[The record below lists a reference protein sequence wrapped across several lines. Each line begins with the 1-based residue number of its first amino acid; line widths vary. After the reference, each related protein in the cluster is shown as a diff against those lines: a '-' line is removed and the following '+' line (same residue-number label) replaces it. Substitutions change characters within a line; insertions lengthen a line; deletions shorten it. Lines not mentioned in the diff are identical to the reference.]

1 MRPGHSE
8 AGSPIVTATVILWSH
23 ALAALLF
30 AGLAMSQLRDRA
42 VSVPRT
48 AFVAALG
55 MTALWT
61 LAVAGI
67 GSPDL
72 TTRIAESLRNITWLA
87 FMLAVLRRDPSA
99 RQARAVTMI
108 YGVVGLVAIAGI
120 ALSLAQST
128 VTGDLVESVSAVRVL
143 MRMMVA
149 LGSLVLVHHLYAVV
163 APGARGG
170 IRLAVVALAA
180 MWLADLALY
189 TATYLGGDW
198 PQELIATRGL
208 VMVAIVPVLAIAVHR
223 NGDWTLKLSRTVTW
237 QSLSLV
243 ALMAYAVVT
252 VLAISAIDAFGGSYA
267 RLAQTAFVFGSA
279 AALLTLLSSPAIKAW
294 LRVMVAKHLFN
305 HRYDYRAEWTRF
317 TETLGMPGE
326 GAAPLEERIVKA
338 VADVTDSPGGL
349 LLVAGDGDLGLGAAW
364 NWDGPAPAVI
374 AGEALAQFLAR
385 GGRIVELDTVRA
397 GDAAPAELAAVP
409 QWMLD
414 APAAWAVV
422 PLIHLNQMIGAILLA
437 RPPIDRALD
446 WEDFDLLRIAGRQVA
461 SYLAE
466 ARAHEALA
474 DARRFDEF
482 NRRFA
487 FIMHDVKNLV
497 SQLTLVARNA
507 ERHAD
512 NPDFRAD
519 MIATLKDS
527 VGRMNDLL
535 ARLSQHNSGRVEEPV
550 AVELMP
556 IVERITQRR
565 GAGHPI
571 AVTGKRDAVAVADP
585 ARLEQALGHLIQN
598 AIEASKPGDPVGVVV
613 GAATIEVVD
622 KGVGMSASFVRDRL
636 FRPFVSTKDGGF
648 GIGAFE
654 ARQVVQAMGGRLDV
668 VSREGEG
675 TRFTIVLREALAPV
689 RMERA
694 A

>member
-1 MRPGHSE
+1 M
-8 AGSPIVTATVILWSH
+8 AATVILWGH

-30 AGLAMSQLRDRA
+30 AVLALSQLRDRA
-42 VSVPRT
+42 VSLPRT

-67 GSPDL
+67 GSEDV
-72 TTRIAESLRNITWLA
+72 TTKVAESLRNLAWLA
-87 FMLAVLRRDPSA
+87 FMFALLRRDTGK
-99 RQARAVTMI
+99 RRDRAVSMI
-108 YGVVGLVAIAGI
+108 YGVVVLVALAGIVLAVAQASVTGDIAAGI
-120 ALSLAQST
+120 A
-128 VTGDLVESVSAVRVL
+128 AVRVVL
-143 MRMMVA
+143 RMMVA
-149 LGSLVLVHHLYAVV
+149 LGALVLVHHLYSVV

-170 IRLAVVALAA
+170 IRMAVVALAA
-180 MWLADLALY
+180 MWLTDLSLY
-189 TATYLGGDW
+189 TATYLGGVW
-198 PQELIATRGL
+198 PEELVAARGI
-208 VMVAIVPVLAIAVHR
+208 VMIAIVPVLAIAVHR
-223 NGDWTLKLSRTVTW
+223 NGDWTLRLSRTVTW

-243 ALMAYAVVT
+243 ALMAYALTT
-252 VLAISAIDAFGGSYA
+252 VLAISALDAFGGSYA

-294 LRVMVAKHLFN
+294 LRVMVAKHLFH

-317 TETLGMPGE
+317 TETLGTPGE

-338 VADVTDSPGGL
+338 VADVTDSPAGL
-349 LLVAGDGDLGLGAAW
+349 LLVADGAGLSVSAGW
-364 NWDGPAPAVI
+364 HWDSAAPAAV
-374 AGEALAQFLAR
+374 AGEGLAVFLAR
-385 GGRIVELDTVRA
+385 GSRIIELDSVRA

-409 QWMLD
+409 QWMID

-422 PLIHLNQMIGAILLA
+422 PLVHLNQLIGAILLA
-437 RPPIDRALD
+437 RPPIDRSLD

-466 ARAHEALA
+466 ARAHEQLA

-512 NPDFRAD
+512 NPEFRAD
-519 MIATLKDS
+519 MIATLQDS
-527 VGRMNDLL
+527 AGRMNDLL
-535 ARLSQHNSGRVEEPV
+535 ARLSQHNSARVEEPV

-556 IVERITQRR
+556 IVERVVGRR
-565 GAGHPI
+565 ALNHL
-571 AVTGKRDAVAVADP
+571 VAVGGSREAMAIADP

-598 AIEASKPGDPVGVVV
+598 AIEASAPGVPVGVTV
-613 GAATIEVVD
+613 GRATIDVVD
-622 KGVGMSASFVRDRL
+622 TGVGMSASFIRDRL

-654 ARQVVQAMGGRLDV
+654 ARQLIQAMGGKLDV
-668 VSREGEG
+668 ASREGEG

-689 RMERA
+689 QMERA

>member
-1 MRPGHSE
+1 M
-8 AGSPIVTATVILWSH
+8 AGTVILWGH

-30 AGLAMSQLRDRA
+30 AVLALSQLRDGA

-55 MTALWT
+55 ITALWA

-67 GSPDL
+67 GNPDL
-72 TTRIAESLRNITWLA
+72 TARVAESLRNIAWLA
-87 FMLAVLRRDPSA
+87 FMMALLRRDDSA
-99 RQARAVTMI
+99 GRDRAVTMI
-108 YGVVGLVAIAGI
+108 YGVVVLVALAGI
-120 ALSLAQST
+120 VLSVIQASMPA
-128 VTGDLVESVSAVRVL
+128 DLVKSFAAVRIL
-143 MRMMVA
+143 LRMMVA
-149 LGSLVLVHHLYAVV
+149 LGALVLVHHLYSVA

-170 IRLAVVALAA
+170 IRLAVAALAI
-180 MWLADLALY
+180 MWSSDLVLY
-189 TATYLGGDW
+189 TTAYLSGDGS
-198 PQELIATRGL
+198 QELIATRGL
-208 VMVAIVPVLAIAVHR
+208 VMIAIVPLLAIAVHR
-223 NGDWTLKLSRTVTW
+223 NGDWTLNLSRTVTW

-252 VLAISAIDAFGGSYA
+252 VLAISAIDSFGGSYA

-279 AALLTLLSSPAIKAW
+279 AALLTLLSSPTIKAW

-305 HRYDYRAEWTRF
+305 HRYDYRAEWSRF
-317 TETLGMPGE
+317 TDTLGAPGE

-338 VADVTDSPGGL
+338 VADVTDSAAGL
-349 LLVAGDGDLGLGAAW
+349 LLVADDGVFGLGATW
-364 NWDGPAPAVI
+364 NWVGTVPVAI
-374 AGEALAQFLAR
+374 SGETLAQSMA
-385 GGRIVELDTVRA
+385 GNSRIIELDAVRA
-397 GDAAPAELAAVP
+397 GNAPPGELAAVP

-414 APAAWAVV
+414 ESSAWAIV
-422 PLIHLNQMIGAILLA
+422 PLVHLNQLIGAILLA
-437 RPPIDRALD
+437 RPPIDRSLD

-535 ARLSQHNSGRVEEPV
+535 ARLSQHNSARVEEPV

-556 IVERITQRR
+556 IVERVTRRR
-565 GAGHPI
+565 GASHPI
-571 AVTGKRDAVAVADP
+571 AVTGMRDAVAVADP

-598 AIEASKPGDPVGVVV
+598 AIEASAPGEPVGVVV
-613 GAATIEVVD
+613 GRATIEVID
-622 KGVGMSASFVRDRL
+622 SGPGMSATFIRDRL
-636 FRPFVSTKDGGF
+636 FRPFTSTKSGGF

-654 ARQVVQAMGGRLDV
+654 ARQVIQAMGGKLDV
-668 VSREGEG
+668 ISREGEG

-689 RMERA
+689 KMERA

>member
-1 MRPGHSE
+1 M
-8 AGSPIVTATVILWSH
+8 TATVILWGH

-30 AGLAMSQLRDRA
+30 AGLALSQLRDRA
-42 VSVPRT
+42 VSVPRA

-72 TTRIAESLRNITWLA
+72 TTRIAESLRNVAWLA
-87 FMLAVLRRDPSA
+87 FMLALLRRDPAA
-99 RQARAVTMI
+99 RSARAVTTI
-108 YGVVGLVAIAGI
+108 YGVVGLVALIGVV
-120 ALSLAQST
+120 LSLAQST
-128 VTGDLVESVSAVRVL
+128 VTGELVQGIAAVRIL
-143 MRMMVA
+143 LRMMVA
-149 LGSLVLVHHLYAVV
+149 LGALVLVHHLYSVV
-163 APGARGG
+163 VPGARSG

-180 MWLADLALY
+180 MWLTDLSLY
-189 TATYLGGDW
+189 TATYLGGTW

-208 VMVAIVPVLAIAVHR
+208 VMVAIVPMLAIAVHR

-243 ALMAYAVVT
+243 ALMAYAAIT
-252 VLAISAIDAFGGSYA
+252 VLAISAIDAFGGAYT

-317 TETLGMPGE
+317 TETLGTPGE

-338 VADVTDSPGGL
+338 VADVTDSPAGL
-349 LLVAGDGDLGLGAAW
+349 LLVADNGDLSLGAAW
-364 NWDGPAPAVI
+364 NWDGSAPAVI
-374 AGEALAQFLAR
+374 AGEALAEFLAR
-385 GGRIVELDTVRA
+385 GGRIVELDTVR
-397 GDAAPAELAAVP
+397 GGEAAPAELAAVP

-414 APAAWAVV
+414 TSAAWAIV
-422 PLIHLNQMIGAILLA
+422 PLVHLNQLIGAILLA

-550 AVELMP
+550 AIELMP
-556 IVERITQRR
+556 IVERVTRRR
-565 GAGHPI
+565 GGNHPI
-571 AVTGKRDAVAVADP
+571 AVTGKRDAVAIADP

-598 AIEASKPGDPVGVVV
+598 AIEASAPGEPVGVVV
-613 GAATIEVVD
+613 GASTIEVID
-622 KGVGMSASFVRDRL
+622 IGAGMSASFVRDRL

-654 ARQVVQAMGGRLDV
+654 ARQVVQAMGGKLDV
-668 VSREGEG
+668 VSREGTG
-675 TRFTIVLREALAPV
+675 TRFTIALREALAPAG
-689 RMERA
+689 MERA

>member
-1 MRPGHSE
+1 M
-8 AGSPIVTATVILWSH
+8 AGTIILWGH

-30 AGLAMSQLRDRA
+30 AVLALSQLREGA

-55 MTALWT
+55 ITALWA

-67 GSPDL
+67 GNPDL
-72 TTRIAESLRNITWLA
+72 TARVAESLRNIAWLA
-87 FMLAVLRRDPSA
+87 FMMALLRRDDSA
-99 RQARAVTMI
+99 GRDRAVTMI
-108 YGVVGLVAIAGI
+108 YGVVVLVALAGI
-120 ALSLAQST
+120 VLSVIQA
-128 VTGDLVESVSAVRVL
+128 SVSADLVKGFAAVRIL
-143 MRMMVA
+143 LRMMVA
-149 LGSLVLVHHLYAVV
+149 LGALVLVHHLYSVA

-170 IRLAVVALAA
+170 IRLAVAALAI
-180 MWLADLALY
+180 MWTSDLVLY
-189 TATYLGGDW
+189 TTAYLSGDGS
-198 PQELIATRGL
+198 PELIAARGV
-208 VMVAIVPVLAIAVHR
+208 VMIAIVPLLAIAVHR

-252 VLAISAIDAFGGSYA
+252 VLAISAIDSFGGSYA

-279 AALLTLLSSPAIKAW
+279 AALLTLLSSPTIKAW

-305 HRYDYRAEWTRF
+305 HRYDYRAEWSRF
-317 TETLGMPGE
+317 TDTLGAPGE

-338 VADVTDSPGGL
+338 VADVTDSAAGL
-349 LLVAGDGDLGLGAAW
+349 LLVADDGVFGLGATW
-364 NWDGPAPAVI
+364 NWPGTVPVAI
-374 AGEALAQFLAR
+374 AGETLAQSMA
-385 GGRIVELDTVRA
+385 GNSRIIELDAVRA
-397 GDAAPAELAAVP
+397 GDAPPAELAAVP

-414 APAAWAVV
+414 EPSAWAIV
-422 PLIHLNQMIGAILLA
+422 PLVHLNQLIGAILLA
-437 RPPIDRALD
+437 RPPIDRSLD

-535 ARLSQHNSGRVEEPV
+535 ARLSQHNSARVEDPV

-556 IVERITQRR
+556 IVERVTRRR
-565 GAGHPI
+565 GASHPI
-571 AVTGKRDAVAVADP
+571 AVTGMRDAVAVADP

-598 AIEASKPGDPVGVVV
+598 AIEASAPGEPVGVVV
-613 GAATIEVVD
+613 GRATIDVID
-622 KGVGMSASFVRDRL
+622 AGPGMSASFIRDRL
-636 FRPFVSTKDGGF
+636 FKPFASTKSGGF

-654 ARQVVQAMGGRLDV
+654 ARQVIVAMGGKLDV
-668 VSREGEG
+668 ISREGEG
-675 TRFTIVLREALAPV
+675 TRFTIVLREALAPAK
-689 RMERA
+689 MERA

>member
-1 MRPGHSE
+1 M
-8 AGSPIVTATVILWSH
+8 AGTVILWGH

-30 AGLAMSQLRDRA
+30 AVLALSQLRDGA
-42 VSVPRT
+42 VSVPRA

-55 MTALWT
+55 VTALWA

-67 GSPDL
+67 GSEDL
-72 TTRIAESLRNITWLA
+72 TTRVAESLRNIAWLA
-87 FMLAVLRRDPSA
+87 FMMALLQRDASA
-99 RQARAVTMI
+99 GRDRAVTMI
-108 YGVVGLVAIAGI
+108 YGVVVLVALAGI
-120 ALSLAQST
+120 VLSVIQA
-128 VTGDLVESVSAVRVL
+128 SVSADLVRGFAAVRIL
-143 MRMMVA
+143 LRMMVA
-149 LGSLVLVHHLYAVV
+149 LGALVLVHHLYSVA

-170 IRLAVVALAA
+170 IRLAVAALAI
-180 MWLADLALY
+180 MWTTDLVLY
-189 TATYLGGDW
+189 TTAYLSGGGSQD
-198 PQELIATRGL
+198 LIATRGPI
-208 VMVAIVPVLAIAVHR
+208 MVAIVPLLAIAVHR

-243 ALMAYAVVT
+243 ALMAYAIVT
-252 VLAISAIDAFGGSYA
+252 VLAISAIDSFGGSYA

-279 AALLTLLSSPAIKAW
+279 AALLTLLSSPTIKAW

-305 HRYDYRAEWTRF
+305 HRYDYRAEWSRF
-317 TETLGMPGE
+317 TDTLGAPGE

-338 VADVTDSPGGL
+338 VADVTDSAAGL
-349 LLVAGDGDLGLGAAW
+349 LLVADDGVFGLGATW
-364 NWDGPAPAVI
+364 NWLGTVPVAI
-374 AGEALAQFLAR
+374 AGETLTQVMA
-385 GGRIVELDTVRA
+385 GNSRIIELDAVRT
-397 GDAAPAELAAVP
+397 GDAPPAELAAVP

-414 APAAWAVV
+414 EPSAWAIV
-422 PLIHLNQMIGAILLA
+422 PLVHLNHLIGAILLA
-437 RPPIDRALD
+437 RPPIDRSLD

-535 ARLSQHNSGRVEEPV
+535 ARLSQHNSARVEEPV

-556 IVERITQRR
+556 IVERVTRRR
-565 GAGHPI
+565 GASHPI
-571 AVTGKRDAVAVADP
+571 AVTGLLDAVAVADP

-598 AIEASKPGDPVGVVV
+598 AIEASAPGEPVGVVV
-613 GAATIEVVD
+613 GRATIEVID
-622 KGVGMSASFVRDRL
+622 AGPGMSASFIRDRL
-636 FRPFVSTKDGGF
+636 FRPFASTKSGGF

-654 ARQVVQAMGGRLDV
+654 ARQVIVAMGGKLEL

-675 TRFTIVLREALAPV
+675 TRFTIVLREALAPAK
-689 RMERA
+689 MERA

>member
-1 MRPGHSE
+1 M
-8 AGSPIVTATVILWSH
+8 AGTIILWGH

-30 AGLAMSQLRDRA
+30 AVLALSQLRDGA

-55 MTALWT
+55 ITALWA

-67 GSPDL
+67 GNPDL
-72 TTRIAESLRNITWLA
+72 TARVAESLRNIAWLA
-87 FMLAVLRRDPSA
+87 FMMALLRRDNSA
-99 RQARAVTMI
+99 GRDRAVTMI
-108 YGVVGLVAIAGI
+108 YGVVVLVALAGI
-120 ALSLAQST
+120 VLSVIQAS
-128 VTGDLVESVSAVRVL
+128 VPADLVKSFAAVRIL
-143 MRMMVA
+143 LRMMVA
-149 LGSLVLVHHLYAVV
+149 LGALVLVHHLYSVA

-170 IRLAVVALAA
+170 IRLAVAALAI
-180 MWLADLALY
+180 MWTSDLVLY
-189 TATYLGGDW
+189 TTTYLSGDGS
-198 PQELIATRGL
+198 QELIATRGL
-208 VMVAIVPVLAIAVHR
+208 VMIAIVPMLAIAVHR

-243 ALMAYAVVT
+243 ALMAYAVIT
-252 VLAISAIDAFGGSYA
+252 VLAISVIDSFGGSYA

-279 AALLTLLSSPAIKAW
+279 AALLTLLSSPTIKAW

-305 HRYDYRAEWTRF
+305 HRYDYRAEWSRF
-317 TETLGMPGE
+317 TDTLGAPGE

-338 VADVTDSPGGL
+338 VADVTDSAAGL
-349 LLVAGDGDLGLGAAW
+349 LLVADDGVFGPGATW
-364 NWDGPAPAVI
+364 NWLGTVPVAI
-374 AGEALAQFLAR
+374 AGEALAQSMAANS
-385 GGRIVELDTVRA
+385 RIIELDAVRA
-397 GDAAPAELAAVP
+397 GDAPPGELAAVP

-414 APAAWAVV
+414 EPSAWAIV
-422 PLIHLNQMIGAILLA
+422 PLVHLNQLIGAILLA
-437 RPPIDRALD
+437 RPPIDRSLD

-519 MIATLKDS
+519 MIATLKES

-535 ARLSQHNSGRVEEPV
+535 ARLSQHNSARVEEPV

-556 IVERITQRR
+556 IVERVTRRR
-565 GAGHPI
+565 GASHPI
-571 AVTGKRDAVAVADP
+571 AVTGMRDAVGVADP

-598 AIEASKPGDPVGVVV
+598 AIEASGSGEPVGVVV
-613 GAATIEVVD
+613 GRATIDVID
-622 KGVGMSASFVRDRL
+622 AGPGMSASFIRDRL
-636 FRPFVSTKDGGF
+636 FRPFTSTKSGGF

-654 ARQVVQAMGGRLDV
+654 ARQVIMAMGGKLDV
-668 VSREGEG
+668 ISREGEG
-675 TRFTIVLREALAPV
+675 TRFTIVLREALAPAK
-689 RMERA
+689 MERA

>member
-1 MRPGHSE
+1 MTP
-8 AGSPIVTATVILWSH
+8 TVILWSH

-30 AGLAMSQLRDRA
+30 AGLALSQLRDRA

-48 AFVAALG
+48 VFVAALG

-67 GSPDL
+67 GGQDL
-72 TTRIAESLRNITWLA
+72 TTQITESLRNIAWLA
-87 FMLAVLRRDPSA
+87 FMLAVLRRDPAA
-99 RQARAVTMI
+99 RRARAVTMI
-108 YGVVGLVAIAGI
+108 YSVVGLVAVVGI

-128 VTGDLVESVSAVRVL
+128 VAGDLVQGIAAVRIL
-143 MRMMVA
+143 LRMMVA
-149 LGSLVLVHHLYAVV
+149 LGSLVLVHHLYSVV
-163 APGARGG
+163 APGARDG

-180 MWLADLALY
+180 MWLADLSVY
-189 TATYLGGDW
+189 TATYLSGGW
-198 PQELIATRGL
+198 PQELTAGRGL
-208 VMVAIVPVLAIAVHR
+208 VMIAIVPVLAIAVHR
-223 NGDWTLKLSRTVTW
+223 NGDWTLNVSRTVTW

-243 ALMAYAVVT
+243 ALIAYAVVT
-252 VLAISAIDAFGGSYA
+252 VLAISAIEAFGGSYA
-267 RLAQTAFVFGSA
+267 RLGQTAFVFGSA

-294 LRVMVAKHLFN
+294 LRVMVAKHLFH

-317 TETLGMPGE
+317 TETLGTPGE

-338 VADVTDSPGGL
+338 VADVTDSPAGL

-364 NWDGPAPAVI
+364 NWDGPTPVAVS
-374 AGEALAQFLAR
+374 GEPLAEFLAR
-385 GGRIVELDTVRA
+385 GDRIIELDTLRA
-397 GDAAPAELAAVP
+397 GQAAPAELAAVP

-414 APAAWAVV
+414 APAAWAIV
-422 PLIHLNQMIGAILLA
+422 PLVHLNQLIGAILLA
-437 RPPIDRALD
+437 RPPIDRSLD

-512 NPDFRAD
+512 NPEFRAD

-556 IVERITQRR
+556 IVERVTRRR
-565 GAGHPI
+565 GTSHPI

-598 AIEASKPGDPVGVVV
+598 AIEASRPGEPVGIVV
-613 GAATIEVVD
+613 GAATIAIVD
-622 KGVGMSASFVRDRL
+622 KGAGMSASFVRDRL

-689 RMERA
+689 KMERA

>member
-1 MRPGHSE
+1 M
-8 AGSPIVTATVILWSH
+8 AATVILWGH

-30 AGLAMSQLRDRA
+30 AVLALSQLRDGA
-42 VSVPRT
+42 VSVPRA

-55 MTALWT
+55 VTALWA

-67 GSPDL
+67 GSEDL
-72 TTRIAESLRNITWLA
+72 TTRVAESLRNIAWLA
-87 FMLAVLRRDPSA
+87 FMMALLRRDASA
-99 RQARAVTMI
+99 ARDRAVTMI
-108 YGVVGLVAIAGI
+108 YSVVMLVALAGI
-120 ALSLAQST
+120 VLSIIQASM
-128 VTGDLVESVSAVRVL
+128 TGDLVRSIAAVRIL
-143 MRMMVA
+143 LRMMVA
-149 LGSLVLVHHLYAVV
+149 LGALVLVHHLYSVA

-170 IRLAVVALAA
+170 IRLAVAALAV
-180 MWLADLALY
+180 MSTSDLVLY
-189 TATYLGGDW
+189 TTAYLSGGSS
-198 PQELIATRGL
+198 QELIATRGP
-208 VMVAIVPVLAIAVHR
+208 VMIAIVPMLAIAVHR

-252 VLAISAIDAFGGSYA
+252 VLAISAIDSFGGSYA

-279 AALLTLLSSPAIKAW
+279 AALLTLLSSPTIKAW

-305 HRYDYRAEWTRF
+305 HRYDYRAEWSRF
-317 TETLGMPGE
+317 TDTLGAPGE

-338 VADVTDSPGGL
+338 VADVTDSAAGL
-349 LLVAGDGDLGLGAAW
+349 LLVADDGVFGLGATW
-364 NWDGPAPAVI
+364 NWLGTVPDTI
-374 AGEALAQFLAR
+374 AGETLAQSMA
-385 GGRIVELDTVRA
+385 GNSRIIELDAVRA
-397 GDAAPAELAAVP
+397 GDAPPGELAAVP

-414 APAAWAVV
+414 EPSAWAIV
-422 PLIHLNQMIGAILLA
+422 PLVHLNQLIGAILLA
-437 RPPIDRALD
+437 RPPIDRSLD

-474 DARRFDEF
+474 EARRFDEF

-535 ARLSQHNSGRVEEPV
+535 ARLSQHNSARVEEPV
-550 AVELMP
+550 TVELMP
-556 IVERITQRR
+556 IVERVTRRR
-565 GAGHPI
+565 GGSHPI
-571 AVTGKRDAVAVADP
+571 AVTGMRDAVAVADP

-598 AIEASKPGDPVGVVV
+598 AIEASALGEPVGVVV
-613 GAATIEVVD
+613 GRATIEVID
-622 KGVGMSASFVRDRL
+622 AGPGMSASFIRDRL
-636 FRPFVSTKDGGF
+636 FRPFASTKNGGF

-654 ARQVVQAMGGRLDV
+654 ARQVIVAMGGKLDV

-675 TRFTIVLREALAPV
+675 TRFTIVLREALAPIK
-689 RMERA
+689 MERA

>member
-1 MRPGHSE
+1 M
-8 AGSPIVTATVILWSH
+8 AGTIILWGH

-30 AGLAMSQLRDRA
+30 AVLALSQLRDGA

-55 MTALWT
+55 VTALWA

-67 GSPDL
+67 GNPDL
-72 TTRIAESLRNITWLA
+72 TARVAESLRNIAWLA
-87 FMLAVLRRDPSA
+87 FMMALLRRDASA
-99 RQARAVTMI
+99 GRDRAVTMI
-108 YGVVGLVAIAGI
+108 YGVVALVALAGI
-120 ALSLAQST
+120 VLSVIQASM
-128 VTGDLVESVSAVRVL
+128 TGDLVKSFAAVRIL
-143 MRMMVA
+143 LRMMVA
-149 LGSLVLVHHLYAVV
+149 LGALVLVHHLYSVA

-170 IRLAVVALAA
+170 IRLAVAALAI
-180 MWLADLALY
+180 MWTSDLVLY
-189 TATYLGGDW
+189 TTAYLSGDGS
-198 PQELIATRGL
+198 QELIATRGL
-208 VMVAIVPVLAIAVHR
+208 VMIAIVPLLAIAVHR

-252 VLAISAIDAFGGSYA
+252 VLAISAIDSFGGSYA

-279 AALLTLLSSPAIKAW
+279 AALLTLLSSPTIKAW

-305 HRYDYRAEWTRF
+305 HRYDYRAEWSRF
-317 TETLGMPGE
+317 TDTLGVPGE

-338 VADVTDSPGGL
+338 VADVTDSAAGL
-349 LLVAGDGDLGLGAAW
+349 LLVADDGVFSLGAEWSWSGTVPVA
-364 NWDGPAPAVI
+364 I
-374 AGEALAQFLAR
+374 AGETLAQAMAENS
-385 GGRIVELDTVRA
+385 RIIELDAVRA
-397 GDAAPAELAAVP
+397 GEAPPGELAAVP

-414 APAAWAVV
+414 EPSAWAIV
-422 PLIHLNQMIGAILLA
+422 PLVHLNQLIGAILLA
-437 RPPIDRALD
+437 RPPIDRSLD

-535 ARLSQHNSGRVEEPV
+535 ARLSQHNSARVEEPV

-556 IVERITQRR
+556 IVERATRRR
-565 GAGHPI
+565 GGSHPI
-571 AVTGKRDAVAVADP
+571 AVTGMRDAVAVADP

-598 AIEASKPGDPVGVVV
+598 AIEASAPGEPVGVVV
-613 GAATIEVVD
+613 GRATIDVID
-622 KGVGMSASFVRDRL
+622 SGPGMSASFIRDRL
-636 FRPFVSTKDGGF
+636 FRPFTSTKSGGF

-654 ARQVVQAMGGRLDV
+654 ARQVIQAMGGKLEL

-689 RMERA
+689 KMERA

>member
-1 MRPGHSE
+1 M
-8 AGSPIVTATVILWSH
+8 AGTIILWGH

-30 AGLAMSQLRDRA
+30 AVLALSQLRDGA

-55 MTALWT
+55 ITALWA

-67 GSPDL
+67 GNPDL
-72 TTRIAESLRNITWLA
+72 TARVAESLRNIAWLA
-87 FMLAVLRRDPSA
+87 FMMALLRRDNSA
-99 RQARAVTMI
+99 GRDRAVTMI
-108 YGVVGLVAIAGI
+108 YSVVVLVALTGI
-120 ALSLAQST
+120 VLSVIQAS
-128 VTGDLVESVSAVRVL
+128 VPADLVKSFAAVRIL
-143 MRMMVA
+143 LRMMVA
-149 LGSLVLVHHLYAVV
+149 LGALVLVHHLYSVA

-170 IRLAVVALAA
+170 IRLAVAALAI
-180 MWLADLALY
+180 MWTSDLVLY
-189 TATYLGGDW
+189 TTAYLSGDGS
-198 PQELIATRGL
+198 QELIATRGL
-208 VMVAIVPVLAIAVHR
+208 VMIAIVPMLAIAVHR

-243 ALMAYAVVT
+243 ALMAYAVIT
-252 VLAISAIDAFGGSYA
+252 VLAISAIDNFGGSYA

-279 AALLTLLSSPAIKAW
+279 AALLTLLSSPTIKAW

-305 HRYDYRAEWTRF
+305 HRYDYRAEWSRF
-317 TETLGMPGE
+317 TDTLGAPGE

-338 VADVTDSPGGL
+338 VADVTDSAAGL
-349 LLVAGDGDLGLGAAW
+349 LLVADDGVFGVGATW
-364 NWDGPAPAVI
+364 NWLGTVPVAI
-374 AGEALAQFLAR
+374 AGEVLAQSMA
-385 GGRIVELDTVRA
+385 GNSRIIELDAVRA
-397 GDAAPAELAAVP
+397 GDAPPGELAAVP

-414 APAAWAVV
+414 EPSAWAIV
-422 PLIHLNQMIGAILLA
+422 PLVHLNQLIGAILLA
-437 RPPIDRALD
+437 RPPIDRSLD

-512 NPDFRAD
+512 NPEFRAD
-519 MIATLKDS
+519 MIATLKES

-535 ARLSQHNSGRVEEPV
+535 ARLSQHNSARVEEPV

-556 IVERITQRR
+556 IVERVTRRR
-565 GAGHPI
+565 GASHPI
-571 AVTGKRDAVAVADP
+571 AVTGMRDAVGVADP

-598 AIEASKPGDPVGVVV
+598 AIEASAPDEPVGVVV
-613 GAATIEVVD
+613 GRATIDVID
-622 KGVGMSASFVRDRL
+622 AGPGMSASFIRDRL
-636 FRPFVSTKDGGF
+636 FRPFTSTKSGGF

-654 ARQVVQAMGGRLDV
+654 ARQVVMAMGGKLDV
-668 VSREGEG
+668 ISREGEG

-689 RMERA
+689 KMERA

>member
-1 MRPGHSE
+1 MTP
-8 AGSPIVTATVILWSH
+8 TVILWGH

-30 AGLAMSQLRDRA
+30 AFLALSQLRDGA
-42 VSVPRT
+42 VSVPRA
-48 AFVAALG
+48 AFVVALG
-55 MTALWT
+55 VTALWA

-67 GSPDL
+67 GSEDL
-72 TTRIAESLRNITWLA
+72 TTRVAESLRNIAWLA
-87 FMLAVLRRDPSA
+87 FMMALLRRDASA
-99 RQARAVTMI
+99 GRDRAVTMI
-108 YGVVGLVAIAGI
+108 YGVVVLVALAGI
-120 ALSLAQST
+120 VLSMVQASM
-128 VTGDLVESVSAVRVL
+128 TGDLVRSIAAVRIL
-143 MRMMVA
+143 LRMMVA
-149 LGSLVLVHHLYAVV
+149 LGALVLVHHLYSVA

-170 IRLAVVALAA
+170 IRLAVAALAI
-180 MWLADLALY
+180 MWTGDLVLY
-189 TATYLGGDW
+189 TTAYLSGGGS
-198 PQELIATRGL
+198 QELIATRGP
-208 VMVAIVPVLAIAVHR
+208 VMIAIVPMLAIAVHR

-252 VLAISAIDAFGGSYA
+252 VLAISAIDSFGGSYA

-279 AALLTLLSSPAIKAW
+279 AALLTLLSSPTIKAW

-305 HRYDYRAEWTRF
+305 HRYDYRAEWSRF
-317 TETLGMPGE
+317 TDTLGAPGE

-338 VADVTDSPGGL
+338 VADVTDSAAGL
-349 LLVAGDGDLGLGAAW
+349 LLVADDGVFGLGATW
-364 NWDGPAPAVI
+364 NWLGTVPTAI
-374 AGEALAQFLAR
+374 AGETLAQSMA
-385 GGRIVELDTVRA
+385 GNSRIIELDAVRA
-397 GDAAPAELAAVP
+397 GEAPPDELAAVP

-414 APAAWAVV
+414 EPSAWAIV
-422 PLIHLNQMIGAILLA
+422 PLVHLNQLIGAILLA
-437 RPPIDRALD
+437 RPPIDRSLD

-535 ARLSQHNSGRVEEPV
+535 ARLSQHNSARVEEPV
-550 AVELMP
+550 TVELMP
-556 IVERITQRR
+556 IVERVTRRR
-565 GAGHPI
+565 GASHPI

-598 AIEASKPGDPVGVVV
+598 AIEASAPGEPVGVVV
-613 GAATIEVVD
+613 GRATVEVID
-622 KGVGMSASFVRDRL
+622 AGPGMSASFIRDRL
-636 FRPFVSTKDGGF
+636 FRPFASTKSGGF

-654 ARQVVQAMGGRLDV
+654 ARQVIQAMGGKLDV

-675 TRFTIVLREALAPV
+675 TRFTIVLREALAPAK
-689 RMERA
+689 MERA

>member
-1 MRPGHSE
+1 M
-8 AGSPIVTATVILWSH
+8 AGTIILWGH

-30 AGLAMSQLRDRA
+30 AVLALSQLRDGA

-55 MTALWT
+55 VTALWA

-67 GSPDL
+67 GNQDL
-72 TTRIAESLRNITWLA
+72 ITRVAESLRNIVWLA
-87 FMLAVLRRDPSA
+87 FMMALLRRDASA
-99 RQARAVTMI
+99 RRDRAVTMI
-108 YGVVGLVAIAGI
+108 YGVVVLVAVAGI
-120 ALSLAQST
+120 VLSMIQAS
-128 VTGDLVESVSAVRVL
+128 VDGDLVKGIASVRIL
-143 MRMMVA
+143 LRMMVA
-149 LGSLVLVHHLYAVV
+149 LGALVLVHHLYSVA

-170 IRLAVVALAA
+170 IRLAVAALAI
-180 MWLADLALY
+180 MWTTDLVLY
-189 TATYLGGDW
+189 TTAYLSGDGS
-198 PQELIATRGL
+198 QELMATRGL
-208 VMVAIVPVLAIAVHR
+208 VMIAVVPMLAIAVHR

-243 ALMAYAVVT
+243 ALMAYAVTT
-252 VLAISAIDAFGGSYA
+252 VLAISAIDSFGGSYA

-279 AALLTLLSSPAIKAW
+279 AALLTLLSSPTIKAW

-305 HRYDYRAEWTRF
+305 HRYDYRAEWSRF
-317 TETLGMPGE
+317 TDTLGAPGE

-338 VADVTDSPGGL
+338 VADVTDSSAGL
-349 LLVAGDGDLGLGAAW
+349 LLVADDGVFGLSAEW
-364 NWDGPAPAVI
+364 NWLGSVPVAI
-374 AGEALAQFLAR
+374 AGETLAQFMSQ
-385 GGRIVELDTVRA
+385 GSRIIELDTVRA
-397 GDAAPAELAAVP
+397 GDAPAAELAAVP

-414 APAAWAVV
+414 EPSAWAIV
-422 PLIHLNQMIGAILLA
+422 PLVHLNQLIGAILLA
-437 RPPIDRALD
+437 RPPIDRSLD

-519 MIATLKDS
+519 MIATLKES

-535 ARLSQHNSGRVEEPV
+535 ARLSQHNSARVEEPV
-550 AVELMP
+550 TVELMP
-556 IVERITQRR
+556 IVERVTKRR
-565 GAGHPI
+565 GVSHPI
-571 AVTGKRDAVAVADP
+571 AVTGMRDSVGVADP

-598 AIEASKPGDPVGVVV
+598 AIEASAPGEPVAVVV
-613 GAATIEVVD
+613 GRSTIDVID
-622 KGVGMSASFVRDRL
+622 AGPGMSASFIRDRL
-636 FRPFVSTKDGGF
+636 FKPFASTKNGGF

-654 ARQVVQAMGGRLDV
+654 ARQVILAMGGKLDL

-675 TRFTIVLREALAPV
+675 TRFTIVLREGLAPV
-689 RMERA
+689 KMERA

>member
-1 MRPGHSE
+1 MS
-8 AGSPIVTATVILWSH
+8 ATIILWGH

-30 AGLAMSQLRDRA
+30 AVLALSQLRDGA
-42 VSVPRT
+42 ISLPRT
-48 AFVAALG
+48 AFVVALG
-55 MTALWT
+55 VTALWA

-67 GSPDL
+67 GGQDL
-72 TTRIAESLRNITWLA
+72 TTRVAESVRNIAWLA
-87 FMLAVLRRDPSA
+87 FMMALLRRDATA
-99 RQARAVTMI
+99 RRDRAVTMI
-108 YGVVGLVAIAGI
+108 YGVVLVVALAGI
-120 ALSLAQST
+120 VLSMVQAS
-128 VTGDLVESVSAVRVL
+128 VTGDLMKSITAVRVL
-143 MRMMVA
+143 LRMMVA
-149 LGSLVLVHHLYAVV
+149 LGALVLVHHLYSIV
-163 APGARGG
+163 APVARGG
-170 IRLAVVALAA
+170 IRLAVAALAA
-180 MWLADLALY
+180 MWLTDLALY

-198 PQELIATRGL
+198 PLDMIAARGL
-208 VMVAIVPVLAIAVHR
+208 VMVAIVPMLAIAVHR

-243 ALMAYAVVT
+243 ALMAYAVTT

-279 AALLTLLSSPAIKAW
+279 AALLALLSSPTIKAW
-294 LRVMVAKHLFN
+294 LRVIVAKHLFN

-317 TETLGMPGE
+317 TDTLGTPGE

-338 VADVTDSPGGL
+338 VADVTDSPAGL
-349 LLVAGDGDLGLGAAW
+349 LLVADQGIFTLGAEW
-364 NWDGPAPAVI
+364 NWHGAAPI
-374 AGEALAQFLAR
+374 AIGGESLAQFLAR
-385 GGRIVELDTVRA
+385 GSRIIELDTVRA
-397 GDAAPAELAAVP
+397 GDASPAELAAVP

-414 APAAWAVV
+414 DPAAWAVV
-422 PLIHLNQMIGAILLA
+422 PLVHLTQLTGAILLA
-437 RPPIDRALD
+437 RPPIDRSLD

-497 SQLTLVARNA
+497 SQLTLVTRNA

-512 NPDFRAD
+512 NPEFRAD
-519 MIATLKDS
+519 MIATLKES

-535 ARLSQHNSGRVEEPV
+535 ARLSQHNSARVEEPV

-556 IVERITQRR
+556 IVERVTRRR
-565 GAGHPI
+565 GASHPI

-585 ARLEQALGHLIQN
+585 SRLEQALGHLIQN
-598 AIEASKPGDPVGVVV
+598 AIEASAPGEPVGVVV
-613 GAATIEVVD
+613 GRATIEVID
-622 KGVGMSASFVRDRL
+622 AGAGMSASFVRDRL

-654 ARQVVQAMGGRLDV
+654 ARQVIQAMGGKLEV
-668 VSREGEG
+668 MSREGEG
-675 TRFTIVLREALAPV
+675 TRFTIMLREALAPG

>member
-1 MRPGHSE
+1 M
-8 AGSPIVTATVILWSH
+8 AGTVILWGH

-30 AGLAMSQLRDRA
+30 AVLALSQLRDGA

-55 MTALWT
+55 ITALWA

-67 GSPDL
+67 GNPDL
-72 TTRIAESLRNITWLA
+72 TARVAESLRNIAWLA
-87 FMLAVLRRDPSA
+87 FMMALLRRDDSA
-99 RQARAVTMI
+99 GRDRAVTMI
-108 YGVVGLVAIAGI
+108 YGVVVLVALAGI
-120 ALSLAQST
+120 VLSVIQAS
-128 VTGDLVESVSAVRVL
+128 VPADLVKGFAAVRIL
-143 MRMMVA
+143 LRMMVA
-149 LGSLVLVHHLYAVV
+149 LGALVLVHHLYSVA

-170 IRLAVVALAA
+170 IRLAVAALAI
-180 MWLADLALY
+180 MWTTDLVMY
-189 TATYLGGDW
+189 TTAYLSGDGS
-198 PQELIATRGL
+198 QELIAARGL
-208 VMVAIVPVLAIAVHR
+208 VMIAIVPLLAIAVHR

-252 VLAISAIDAFGGSYA
+252 VLAISAIDNFGGSYA

-279 AALLTLLSSPAIKAW
+279 AALLTLLSSPTIKAW

-305 HRYDYRAEWTRF
+305 HRYDYRAEWSRF
-317 TETLGMPGE
+317 TDTLGAPGE

-338 VADVTDSPGGL
+338 VADVTDSAAGL
-349 LLVAGDGDLGLGAAW
+349 LLVADDGVFGLGATW
-364 NWDGPAPAVI
+364 NWLGAVPVAI
-374 AGEALAQFLAR
+374 AGETLAQAMA
-385 GGRIVELDTVRA
+385 GNSRIIELDAVRA
-397 GDAAPAELAAVP
+397 GEAPPDELAAVP

-414 APAAWAVV
+414 EPSAWAIV
-422 PLIHLNQMIGAILLA
+422 PLVHLNQLIGAILLA
-437 RPPIDRALD
+437 RPPIDRSLD

-535 ARLSQHNSGRVEEPV
+535 ARLSQHNSARVEDPV

-556 IVERITQRR
+556 IVERVMRRR
-565 GAGHPI
+565 GGSHPI

-598 AIEASKPGDPVGVVV
+598 AIEASAPGEPVGVVV
-613 GAATIEVVD
+613 GRATIEVID
-622 KGVGMSASFVRDRL
+622 SGPGMSASFIRDRL
-636 FRPFVSTKDGGF
+636 FRPFTSTKSGGF

-654 ARQVVQAMGGRLDV
+654 ARQVIQAMGGKLDV

-675 TRFTIVLREALAPV
+675 TRFTIALREALAPIK
-689 RMERA
+689 MERA

>member
-1 MRPGHSE
+1 MTG
-8 AGSPIVTATVILWSH
+8 TVILWGH

-30 AGLAMSQLRDRA
+30 AVLALSQLRDGA

-55 MTALWT
+55 VTALWA

-67 GSPDL
+67 GNQDL
-72 TTRIAESLRNITWLA
+72 TTRVAESLRNITWLA
-87 FMLAVLRRDPSA
+87 FMMALLRRDASA
-99 RQARAVTMI
+99 RHDRAVTMI
-108 YGVVGLVAIAGI
+108 YGVVVLVALAGI
-120 ALSLAQST
+120 VLSMIQAS
-128 VTGDLVESVSAVRVL
+128 VDGDLIKGIAAVRIL
-143 MRMMVA
+143 LRMMVA
-149 LGSLVLVHHLYAVV
+149 LGALVLVHHLYSVA

-170 IRLAVVALAA
+170 IRLAVAALAI
-180 MWLADLALY
+180 MWTTDLVLY
-189 TATYLGGDW
+189 TTAYLSGDGS
-198 PQELIATRGL
+198 QELMATRGL
-208 VMVAIVPVLAIAVHR
+208 VMIAIVPMLAIAVHR
-223 NGDWTLKLSRTVTW
+223 NGDWTLKMSRTVTW

-243 ALMAYAVVT
+243 ALMAYAVTT
-252 VLAISAIDAFGGSYA
+252 VLAISAIDSFGGSYT

-279 AALLTLLSSPAIKAW
+279 AALLTLLSSPTIKAW

-305 HRYDYRAEWTRF
+305 HRYDYRAEWSRF
-317 TETLGMPGE
+317 TDTLGAPGE

-338 VADVTDSPGGL
+338 VADVTDSAAGL
-349 LLVAGDGDLGLGAAW
+349 LLVADDGVFGPGAEW
-364 NWDGPAPAVI
+364 NWLGSVPVAI
-374 AGEALAQFLAR
+374 AGEALAQFMSQ
-385 GGRIVELDTVRA
+385 GSRIIELDTVRA
-397 GDAAPAELAAVP
+397 GDAPPAELAAVP

-414 APAAWAVV
+414 EPSAWAIV
-422 PLIHLNQMIGAILLA
+422 PLVHLNQLIGAILLA
-437 RPPIDRALD
+437 RPPIDRSLD

-519 MIATLKDS
+519 MIATLKES

-535 ARLSQHNSGRVEEPV
+535 ARLSQHNSARVEEPV
-550 AVELMP
+550 TVELMP
-556 IVERITQRR
+556 IVERVTKRR
-565 GAGHPI
+565 GVSHPI
-571 AVTGKRDAVAVADP
+571 AVTGMRDAVAVADP

-598 AIEASKPGDPVGVVV
+598 AIEASAPGEPVGVVV
-613 GAATIEVVD
+613 GRATIDVID
-622 KGVGMSASFVRDRL
+622 AGPGMSASFIRDRL
-636 FRPFVSTKDGGF
+636 FKPFASTKNGGF

-654 ARQVVQAMGGRLDV
+654 ARQVIVAMGGKLDL

-675 TRFTIVLREALAPV
+675 TRFTIVLREGLAPV
-689 RMERA
+689 KMERA

>member
-1 MRPGHSE
+1 M
-8 AGSPIVTATVILWSH
+8 TATIILWSH

-30 AGLAMSQLRDRA
+30 AGLALSQLRDRA
-42 VSVPRT
+42 VSVPRA

-67 GSPDL
+67 GSQDL
-72 TTRIAESLRNITWLA
+72 TTRITESLRNIAWLA
-87 FMLAVLRRDPSA
+87 FMLAVLRRDPAA

-108 YGVVGLVAIAGI
+108 YGVVMLVALAGI
-120 ALSLAQST
+120 VLSLIQST
-128 VTGDLVESVSAVRVL
+128 VTGDIVQGIAAVRIL
-143 MRMMVA
+143 LRMMVA
-149 LGSLVLVHHLYAVV
+149 LGALVLVHHLYSAV

-180 MWLADLALY
+180 MWLGDLSLY
-189 TATYLGGDW
+189 TAAYLGGGW
-198 PQELIATRGL
+198 PMELIATRGL
-208 VMVAIVPVLAIAVHR
+208 AMVAIVPVLAIAVHR

-243 ALMAYAVVT
+243 ALLAYAGVT
-252 VLAISAIDAFGGSYA
+252 VLAISAIDAFAGGYT

-317 TETLGMPGE
+317 TDTLGKPGE
-326 GAAPLEERIVKA
+326 GAPPLEERIVKA
-338 VADVTDSPGGL
+338 VADVTDSSAGL
-349 LLVAGDGDLGLGAAW
+349 LLVADGGGLSLGATW
-364 NWDGPAPAVI
+364 NWDGAVPG
-374 AGEALAQFLAR
+374 AMASEALAEFLAH
-385 GGRIVELDTVRA
+385 GGRIVELDSVRA
-397 GDAAPAELAAVP
+397 GEATPVELTAVP

-414 APAAWAVV
+414 APAAWAIV
-422 PLIHLNQMIGAILLA
+422 PLVHLNQLIGAILLA
-437 RPPIDRALD
+437 RPPIDRSLD

-527 VGRMNDLL
+527 VGRMNELL
-535 ARLSQHNSGRVEEPV
+535 ARLSQHNSGRVEEPL

-556 IVERITQRR
+556 IVERVMRRR
-565 GAGHPI
+565 GGSHPI
-571 AVTGKRDAVAVADP
+571 AITGKRDAVAIADP
-585 ARLEQALGHLIQN
+585 ARLEQALGHLLQN
-598 AIEASKPGDPVGVVV
+598 AIEASAAGEPGGIVL
-613 GAATIEVVD
+613 GASTLEVIET
-622 KGVGMSASFVRDRL
+622 GAGMSASFVRDRL
-636 FRPFVSTKDGGF
+636 FRPFVSTKDNGF

-654 ARQVVQAMGGRLDV
+654 ARQVVQAMGGTLDV

-675 TRFTIVLREALAPV
+675 TRFTIALREALAPV
-689 RMERA
+689 KMERA

>member
-1 MRPGHSE
+1 
-8 AGSPIVTATVILWSH
+8 
-23 ALAALLF
+23 
-30 AGLAMSQLRDRA
+30 
-42 VSVPRT
+42 VP
-48 AFVAALG
+48 A
-55 MTALWT
+55 
-61 LAVAGI
+61 
-67 GSPDL
+67 
-72 TTRIAESLRNITWLA
+72 
-87 FMLAVLRRDPSA
+87 
-99 RQARAVTMI
+99 
-108 YGVVGLVAIAGI
+108 
-120 ALSLAQST
+120 
-128 VTGDLVESVSAVRVL
+128 DLVKSFAAVRIL
-143 MRMMVA
+143 LRMMVA
-149 LGSLVLVHHLYAVV
+149 LGALVLVHHLYSVA

-170 IRLAVVALAA
+170 IRLAVAALAI
-180 MWLADLALY
+180 MWTTDLVMY
-189 TATYLGGDW
+189 TTAYLSGDGS
-198 PQELIATRGL
+198 QELIAARGL
-208 VMVAIVPVLAIAVHR
+208 VMIAIVPLLAIAVHR

-252 VLAISAIDAFGGSYA
+252 VLAISAIDNFGGSYA

-279 AALLTLLSSPAIKAW
+279 AALLTLLSSPTIKAW

-305 HRYDYRAEWTRF
+305 HRYDYRAEWSRF
-317 TETLGMPGE
+317 TDTLGAPGE

-338 VADVTDSPGGL
+338 VADVTDSAAGL
-349 LLVAGDGDLGLGAAW
+349 LLVADDGVFGLGATW
-364 NWDGPAPAVI
+364 NWLGTVPVAI
-374 AGEALAQFLAR
+374 AGETLAQTMA
-385 GGRIVELDTVRA
+385 GNSRIIELDAVRS
-397 GDAAPAELAAVP
+397 GEAPPGELAAVP

-414 APAAWAVV
+414 EPSAWAIV
-422 PLIHLNQMIGAILLA
+422 PLVHLNQLIGAILLA
-437 RPPIDRALD
+437 RPPIDRSLD

-474 DARRFDEF
+474 EARRFDEF

-512 NPDFRAD
+512 NPEFRAD

-535 ARLSQHNSGRVEEPV
+535 ARLSQHNSARVEEPV

-556 IVERITQRR
+556 IVERVTRRR
-565 GAGHPI
+565 GASHPI
-571 AVTGKRDAVAVADP
+571 AVTGMRDAVAVADP

-598 AIEASKPGDPVGVVV
+598 AIEASAPDEPVGVVV
-613 GAATIEVVD
+613 GRATIEVID
-622 KGVGMSASFVRDRL
+622 AGPGMSASFIRDRL
-636 FRPFVSTKDGGF
+636 FRPFASTKNGGF

-654 ARQVVQAMGGRLDV
+654 ARQVIQAMGGKLDV
-668 VSREGEG
+668 ISREGEG
-675 TRFTIVLREALAPV
+675 TRFTIVLREALAPAK
-689 RMERA
+689 MERA

>member
-1 MRPGHSE
+1 M
-8 AGSPIVTATVILWSH
+8 AGTIILWGH

-30 AGLAMSQLRDRA
+30 AVLALSQLRDGA

-55 MTALWT
+55 ITALWA

-67 GSPDL
+67 GNPDL
-72 TTRIAESLRNITWLA
+72 TARVAESLRNIAWLA
-87 FMLAVLRRDPSA
+87 FMMALLRRDDSA
-99 RQARAVTMI
+99 GRDRAVTMI
-108 YGVVGLVAIAGI
+108 YGVVVLVALAGI
-120 ALSLAQST
+120 VLSVIQA
-128 VTGDLVESVSAVRVL
+128 SVSADLVKGFAAVRIL
-143 MRMMVA
+143 LRMMVA
-149 LGSLVLVHHLYAVV
+149 LGALVLVHHLYSVA

-170 IRLAVVALAA
+170 IRLAVAALAI
-180 MWLADLALY
+180 MWTSDLVLY
-189 TATYLGGDW
+189 TTAYLSGDGS
-198 PQELIATRGL
+198 PELIAARGV
-208 VMVAIVPVLAIAVHR
+208 VMIAIVPLLAIAVHR

-252 VLAISAIDAFGGSYA
+252 VLAISAIDSFGGSYA

-279 AALLTLLSSPAIKAW
+279 AALLTLLSSPTIKAW

-305 HRYDYRAEWTRF
+305 HRYDYRAEWSRF
-317 TETLGMPGE
+317 TDTLGAPGE

-338 VADVTDSPGGL
+338 VADVTDSAAGL
-349 LLVAGDGDLGLGAAW
+349 LLVADDGVFGLGATW
-364 NWDGPAPAVI
+364 NWPGTVPVAI
-374 AGEALAQFLAR
+374 AGETLAQSMA
-385 GGRIVELDTVRA
+385 GNSRIIELDAVRA
-397 GDAAPAELAAVP
+397 GDAPPAELAAVP

-414 APAAWAVV
+414 EPSAWAIV
-422 PLIHLNQMIGAILLA
+422 PLVHLNQLIGAILLA
-437 RPPIDRALD
+437 RPPIDRSLD

-519 MIATLKDS
+519 MIATLKES

-535 ARLSQHNSGRVEEPV
+535 ARLSQHNSARVEDPV

-556 IVERITQRR
+556 IVERVTRRR
-565 GAGHPI
+565 GASHPI
-571 AVTGKRDAVAVADP
+571 AVTGMRDAVAVADP

-598 AIEASKPGDPVGVVV
+598 AIEASAPGEPVGVVV
-613 GAATIEVVD
+613 GRATIDVID
-622 KGVGMSASFVRDRL
+622 AGPGMSASFIRDRL
-636 FRPFVSTKDGGF
+636 FKPFASTKSGGF

-654 ARQVVQAMGGRLDV
+654 ARQVIVAMGGKLDV
-668 VSREGEG
+668 ISREGEG
-675 TRFTIVLREALAPV
+675 TRFTIVLREALAPIK
-689 RMERA
+689 MERA

>member
-1 MRPGHSE
+1 M
-8 AGSPIVTATVILWSH
+8 AGTVILWGH

-30 AGLAMSQLRDRA
+30 AVLALSQLREGA

-55 MTALWT
+55 ITALWA

-67 GSPDL
+67 GNPDL
-72 TTRIAESLRNITWLA
+72 TARVAESLRNIAWLA
-87 FMLAVLRRDPSA
+87 FMMTLLRRDDSA
-99 RQARAVTMI
+99 GRDRAVTMI
-108 YGVVGLVAIAGI
+108 YGVVVLVALAGI
-120 ALSLAQST
+120 VLSIIQASM
-128 VTGDLVESVSAVRVL
+128 TGDLVKSFAAVRIL
-143 MRMMVA
+143 LRMMVA
-149 LGSLVLVHHLYAVV
+149 LGALVLVHHLYSVA

-170 IRLAVVALAA
+170 IRLAVAALAI
-180 MWLADLALY
+180 MWTSDLVLY
-189 TATYLGGDW
+189 TTAYLSGDGS
-198 PQELIATRGL
+198 PELIAIRGL
-208 VMVAIVPVLAIAVHR
+208 VMIAVVPLLAIAVHR

-252 VLAISAIDAFGGSYA
+252 VLAISAIDNFGGSYA

-279 AALLTLLSSPAIKAW
+279 AALLTLLSSPTIKAW

-305 HRYDYRAEWTRF
+305 HRYDYRAEWSRF
-317 TETLGMPGE
+317 TDTLGAPGE

-338 VADVTDSPGGL
+338 VADVTDSAAGL
-349 LLVAGDGDLGLGAAW
+349 LLVADDGVFGLGATW
-364 NWDGPAPAVI
+364 NWLGTVPVAI
-374 AGEALAQFLAR
+374 AGETLAQSMA
-385 GGRIVELDTVRA
+385 GNSRIIELDAVRA
-397 GDAAPAELAAVP
+397 GDAPQGELAAVP

-414 APAAWAVV
+414 EPSAWAIV
-422 PLIHLNQMIGAILLA
+422 PLVHLNQLIGAILLA
-437 RPPIDRALD
+437 RPPIDRSLD

-519 MIATLKDS
+519 MIATLKES

-535 ARLSQHNSGRVEEPV
+535 ARLSQHNSARVEEPV

-556 IVERITQRR
+556 IVERVTRRR
-565 GAGHPI
+565 GVSHPI
-571 AVTGKRDAVAVADP
+571 AVTGMRDAVAVADP
-585 ARLEQALGHLIQN
+585 ARLEQALGHLVQN
-598 AIEASKPGDPVGVVV
+598 AIEASASGEPVGVVV
-613 GAATIEVVD
+613 GRATIDVID
-622 KGVGMSASFVRDRL
+622 AGPGMSASFIRDRL
-636 FRPFVSTKDGGF
+636 FRPFASTKSGGF

-654 ARQVVQAMGGRLDV
+654 ARQVILAMGGKLDV

-689 RMERA
+689 KMERA

>member
-1 MRPGHSE
+1 M
-8 AGSPIVTATVILWSH
+8 AGTVILWSH

-30 AGLAMSQLRDRA
+30 AVLALSQLRDGA
-42 VSVPRT
+42 ASLPRT

-55 MTALWT
+55 ITALWA

-67 GSPDL
+67 GNPDL
-72 TTRIAESLRNITWLA
+72 TARVAESLRNIAWLA
-87 FMLAVLRRDPSA
+87 FMMALLRRDDSA
-99 RQARAVTMI
+99 GRDRAVTMI
-108 YGVVGLVAIAGI
+108 YGVVVLVALAGI
-120 ALSLAQST
+120 VLSVIQA
-128 VTGDLVESVSAVRVL
+128 SVSADLVKGFAAVRIL
-143 MRMMVA
+143 LRMMVA
-149 LGSLVLVHHLYAVV
+149 LGALVLVHHLYSVA

-170 IRLAVVALAA
+170 IRLAVAALAI
-180 MWLADLALY
+180 MWTSDLVLY
-189 TATYLGGDW
+189 TTAYLSGDGS
-198 PQELIATRGL
+198 PELIAIRGL
-208 VMVAIVPVLAIAVHR
+208 VMIAIVPLLAIAVHR

-252 VLAISAIDAFGGSYA
+252 VLAISAIDNFGGSYA

-279 AALLTLLSSPAIKAW
+279 AALLTLLSSPTIKAW

-305 HRYDYRAEWTRF
+305 HRYDYRAEWSRF
-317 TETLGMPGE
+317 TDTLGAPGE

-338 VADVTDSPGGL
+338 VADVTDSAAGL
-349 LLVAGDGDLGLGAAW
+349 LLVADDGVFGLSATW
-364 NWDGPAPAVI
+364 NWLGTVPVAI
-374 AGEALAQFLAR
+374 AAETLAQSMA
-385 GGRIVELDTVRA
+385 GNSRIIELDAVRA
-397 GDAAPAELAAVP
+397 GDAPPAELAAVP

-414 APAAWAVV
+414 EPSAWAIV
-422 PLIHLNQMIGAILLA
+422 PLVHLNQLIGAILLA
-437 RPPIDRALD
+437 RPPIDRSLD

-535 ARLSQHNSGRVEEPV
+535 ARLSQHNSARVEEPV

-556 IVERITQRR
+556 IVERVTRRR
-565 GAGHPI
+565 GASHPI
-571 AVTGKRDAVAVADP
+571 AVTGMRDAVAVADP

-598 AIEASKPGDPVGVVV
+598 AIEASAPGEPVGVVV
-613 GAATIEVVD
+613 GRATIEVID
-622 KGVGMSASFVRDRL
+622 AGPGMSASFIRDRL
-636 FRPFVSTKDGGF
+636 FKPFASTKSGGF

-654 ARQVVQAMGGRLDV
+654 ARQVIVAMGGKLDV
-668 VSREGEG
+668 ISREGEG
-675 TRFTIVLREALAPV
+675 TRFTIVLREALAPA

>member
-1 MRPGHSE
+1 M
-8 AGSPIVTATVILWSH
+8 AGTIILWSH

-30 AGLAMSQLRDRA
+30 AVLALSQLRDGT
-42 VSVPRT
+42 VSVPRA

-55 MTALWT
+55 ITALWA

-67 GSPDL
+67 GYQDL
-72 TTRIAESLRNITWLA
+72 TTRVAESVRNIAWLA
-87 FMLAVLRRDPSA
+87 FMMALLRRDASA
-99 RQARAVTMI
+99 GRDRAVTMI
-108 YGVVGLVAIAGI
+108 YGVVVLVALAGI
-120 ALSLAQST
+120 VLSMIQAS
-128 VTGDLVESVSAVRVL
+128 VAGDLVKGIAAVRIL
-143 MRMMVA
+143 LRMMVA
-149 LGSLVLVHHLYAVV
+149 LGALILVHHLYSVV

-170 IRLAVVALAA
+170 IRLATAALAI
-180 MWLADLALY
+180 MWTGDLALY
-189 TATYLGGDW
+189 TTAYLSGGDSL
-198 PQELIATRGL
+198 ELIATRGP
-208 VMVAIVPVLAIAVHR
+208 VMIAIVPMLAIAVHR

-252 VLAISAIDAFGGSYA
+252 VLTISAIDSFGGSYT

-279 AALLTLLSSPAIKAW
+279 AALLTLLSSPTIKAW

-305 HRYDYRAEWTRF
+305 HRYDYRAEWSRF
-317 TETLGMPGE
+317 TDTLGAPGE

-338 VADVTDSPGGL
+338 VADVTDSAAGL
-349 LLVAGDGDLGLGAAW
+349 LLVADEGVFGVGAEW
-364 NWDGPAPAVI
+364 NWLGTVPVAV
-374 AGEALAQFLAR
+374 AGEALAQAMA
-385 GGRIVELDTVRA
+385 GNSRIIELDAVRA
-397 GDAAPAELAAVP
+397 GNAPPGELAAVP

-414 APAAWAVV
+414 EPSAWAIV
-422 PLIHLNQMIGAILLA
+422 PLVHLNQLIGAILLA
-437 RPPIDRALD
+437 RPPIDRSLD

-535 ARLSQHNSGRVEEPV
+535 ARLSQHNSARIEEPV

-556 IVERITQRR
+556 IVERVTRRR
-565 GAGHPI
+565 GVSHPI
-571 AVTGKRDAVAVADP
+571 AVTGMRDAVAVADP

-598 AIEASKPGDPVGVVV
+598 AIEASAPGDPVGVVV
-613 GAATIEVVD
+613 GRATIDVID
-622 KGVGMSASFVRDRL
+622 AGPGMSASFIRDRL
-636 FRPFVSTKDGGF
+636 FRPFTSTKNGGF

-654 ARQVVQAMGGRLDV
+654 ARQVIVAMGGKLDV
-668 VSREGEG
+668 ISREGEG

-689 RMERA
+689 KMERA

>member
-1 MRPGHSE
+1 M
-8 AGSPIVTATVILWSH
+8 AGTIILWGH

-30 AGLAMSQLRDRA
+30 AVLALSQLRDGA

-55 MTALWT
+55 ITALWA

-67 GSPDL
+67 GNPDL
-72 TTRIAESLRNITWLA
+72 TARVAESLRNIAWLA
-87 FMLAVLRRDPSA
+87 FMMALLRRDDSA
-99 RQARAVTMI
+99 GRDRAVTMI
-108 YGVVGLVAIAGI
+108 YGVVVLVALAGI
-120 ALSLAQST
+120 VLSVIQA
-128 VTGDLVESVSAVRVL
+128 SVSADLVRSFAAVRIL
-143 MRMMVA
+143 LRMMVA
-149 LGSLVLVHHLYAVV
+149 LGALVLVHHLYSVA

-170 IRLAVVALAA
+170 IRLAVAALAI
-180 MWLADLALY
+180 MWTSDLVLY
-189 TATYLGGDW
+189 TTTYLSGDGS
-198 PQELIATRGL
+198 QELIATRGV
-208 VMVAIVPVLAIAVHR
+208 VMIAIVPLLAIAVHR

-252 VLAISAIDAFGGSYA
+252 VLAISAIDSFGGSYA

-279 AALLTLLSSPAIKAW
+279 AALLTLLSSPTIKAW

-305 HRYDYRAEWTRF
+305 HRYDYRAEWSRF
-317 TETLGMPGE
+317 TDTLGAPGE

-338 VADVTDSPGGL
+338 VADVTDSAAGL
-349 LLVAGDGDLGLGAAW
+349 LLVADDGVFGLGAAW
-364 NWDGPAPAVI
+364 NWLGTVPVAI
-374 AGEALAQFLAR
+374 AGETLAQSMA
-385 GGRIVELDTVRA
+385 GNSRIIELDAVRA
-397 GDAAPAELAAVP
+397 GDAPPGELAAVP

-414 APAAWAVV
+414 EPSAWAIV
-422 PLIHLNQMIGAILLA
+422 PLVHLNQLIGAILLA
-437 RPPIDRALD
+437 RPPIDRSLD

-535 ARLSQHNSGRVEEPV
+535 ARLSQHNSAQVEEPV

-556 IVERITQRR
+556 IVERVTRRR
-565 GAGHPI
+565 GASHPI
-571 AVTGKRDAVAVADP
+571 AVTGMRDAVAVADP

-598 AIEASKPGDPVGVVV
+598 AIEASAPGEPVGVVV
-613 GAATIEVVD
+613 GRATIEVID
-622 KGVGMSASFVRDRL
+622 AGPGMSASFIRDRL
-636 FRPFVSTKDGGF
+636 FRPFTSTKSGGF

-654 ARQVVQAMGGRLDV
+654 ARQVIQAMGGKLEL

-689 RMERA
+689 KMERA

>member
-1 MRPGHSE
+1 M
-8 AGSPIVTATVILWSH
+8 AGTIILWGH

-30 AGLAMSQLRDRA
+30 AVLALSQLRDGA

-55 MTALWT
+55 ITALWA

-67 GSPDL
+67 GSQDL
-72 TTRIAESLRNITWLA
+72 TTRVAENLRNIAWLA
-87 FMLAVLRRDPSA
+87 FMMALLRRDATA
-99 RQARAVTMI
+99 RRDRAVTMI
-108 YGVVGLVAIAGI
+108 YGVVVLVALAGI
-120 ALSLAQST
+120 VLSMIQAS
-128 VTGDLVESVSAVRVL
+128 VAGDLVKGIAAVRIL
-143 MRMMVA
+143 LRMMVA
-149 LGSLVLVHHLYAVV
+149 LGALVLVHHLYSVA

-170 IRLAVVALAA
+170 IRLAVAALAT
-180 MWLADLALY
+180 MWLTDLVLY
-189 TATYLGGDW
+189 TTTYLSGDGAL
-198 PQELIATRGL
+198 ELIATRGL
-208 VMVAIVPVLAIAVHR
+208 VMIAIVPMLAIAVHR

-243 ALMAYAVVT
+243 ALMAYAVTT
-252 VLAISAIDAFGGSYA
+252 VLAISLIDSFGGSYA

-279 AALLTLLSSPAIKAW
+279 AALLTLLSSPTIKAW

-305 HRYDYRAEWTRF
+305 HRYDYRAEWSRF
-317 TETLGMPGE
+317 TDTLGAPGE

-338 VADVTDSPGGL
+338 VADVTDSAAGL
-349 LLVAGDGDLGLGAAW
+349 LLVADEGVFGLGAEW
-364 NWDGPAPAVI
+364 NWLGTVPVAI
-374 AGEALAQFLAR
+374 AGETLAHFMSQ
-385 GGRIVELDTVRA
+385 GSRIIELDTVRA
-397 GDAAPAELAAVP
+397 GDAPPAELAAVP

-414 APAAWAVV
+414 EPTAWAIV
-422 PLIHLNQMIGAILLA
+422 PLVHLNQLIGAILLA
-437 RPPIDRALD
+437 RPPIDRSLD

-519 MIATLKDS
+519 MIATLKES

-535 ARLSQHNSGRVEEPV
+535 ARLSQHNSARVEEPV
-550 AVELMP
+550 TVELMP
-556 IVERITQRR
+556 IVERVTKRR
-565 GAGHPI
+565 GVSHPI
-571 AVTGKRDAVAVADP
+571 AVTGLRDAVAVADP

-598 AIEASKPGDPVGVVV
+598 AIEASAPGEPVGVVV
-613 GAATIEVVD
+613 GRSTIEVID
-622 KGVGMSASFVRDRL
+622 AGPGMSASFIRDRL
-636 FRPFVSTKDGGF
+636 FKPFASTKNGGF

-654 ARQVVQAMGGRLDV
+654 ARQVIVAMGGKLDL

-689 RMERA
+689 KMERA

>member
-1 MRPGHSE
+1 MTP
-8 AGSPIVTATVILWSH
+8 TVILWGH

-30 AGLAMSQLRDRA
+30 AVLALSQLRDGA
-42 VSVPRT
+42 VSVPRA
-48 AFVAALG
+48 AFVVALG
-55 MTALWT
+55 VTALWA

-67 GSPDL
+67 GSEDL
-72 TTRIAESLRNITWLA
+72 TTRVAESLRNIAWLA
-87 FMLAVLRRDPSA
+87 FMMALLRRDASA
-99 RQARAVTMI
+99 GRDRAVTMI
-108 YGVVGLVAIAGI
+108 YGVVVLVALAGI
-120 ALSLAQST
+120 VLSMVQASM
-128 VTGDLVESVSAVRVL
+128 TGDLVRSIAAVRIL
-143 MRMMVA
+143 LRMMVA
-149 LGSLVLVHHLYAVV
+149 LGALVLVHHLYSVA

-170 IRLAVVALAA
+170 IRLAVAALAI
-180 MWLADLALY
+180 MWTGDLVLY
-189 TATYLGGDW
+189 TTAYLSGGGS
-198 PQELIATRGL
+198 QELIATRGP
-208 VMVAIVPVLAIAVHR
+208 VMIAIVPMLAIAVHR

-252 VLAISAIDAFGGSYA
+252 VLAISAIDSFGGSYA

-279 AALLTLLSSPAIKAW
+279 AALLTLLSSPTIKAW

-305 HRYDYRAEWTRF
+305 HRYDYRAEWSRF
-317 TETLGMPGE
+317 TDTLGVPGE

-338 VADVTDSPGGL
+338 VADVTDSAAGL
-349 LLVAGDGDLGLGAAW
+349 LLVADDGVFGLGATW
-364 NWDGPAPAVI
+364 NWLGTVPTAI
-374 AGEALAQFLAR
+374 AGETLAQSMA
-385 GGRIVELDTVRA
+385 GNSRIIELDAVRA
-397 GDAAPAELAAVP
+397 GDAPPGELAAVP

-414 APAAWAVV
+414 EPSAWAIV
-422 PLIHLNQMIGAILLA
+422 PLVHLNQLIGAILLA
-437 RPPIDRALD
+437 RPPIDRSLD

-535 ARLSQHNSGRVEEPV
+535 ARLSQHNSARVEEPV
-550 AVELMP
+550 TVELMP
-556 IVERITQRR
+556 IVERVTRRR
-565 GAGHPI
+565 GASHPI

-598 AIEASKPGDPVGVVV
+598 AIEASAPGEPVGVVV
-613 GAATIEVVD
+613 GRATVEVID
-622 KGVGMSASFVRDRL
+622 AGPGMSASFIRDRL
-636 FRPFVSTKDGGF
+636 FRPFASTKSGGF

-654 ARQVVQAMGGRLDV
+654 ARQVIQAMGGKLDV

-675 TRFTIVLREALAPV
+675 TRFTIVLREALAPAK
-689 RMERA
+689 MERA

>member
-1 MRPGHSE
+1 MTG
-8 AGSPIVTATVILWSH
+8 TVILWGH

-30 AGLAMSQLRDRA
+30 AVLALSQLRDGA

-55 MTALWT
+55 ITALWA

-67 GSPDL
+67 GSQDL
-72 TTRIAESLRNITWLA
+72 TTRVAENLRNIAWLA
-87 FMLAVLRRDPSA
+87 FMMALLRRDATA
-99 RQARAVTMI
+99 RHDRAVTMI
-108 YGVVGLVAIAGI
+108 YGVVVAVALAGI
-120 ALSLAQST
+120 VLSMIQAS
-128 VTGDLVESVSAVRVL
+128 VGGDLVKGIAAVRIL
-143 MRMMVA
+143 LRMMVA
-149 LGSLVLVHHLYAVV
+149 LGALVLVHHLYSVA

-170 IRLAVVALAA
+170 IRLAVAALAT
-180 MWLADLALY
+180 MWLTDLVLY
-189 TATYLGGDW
+189 TTTYLSGTGAE
-198 PQELIATRGL
+198 ELIATRGL
-208 VMVAIVPVLAIAVHR
+208 VMIAIVPMLAIAVHR

-243 ALMAYAVVT
+243 ALMAYAVTT
-252 VLAISAIDAFGGSYA
+252 VLAISAIDSFGGSYA

-279 AALLTLLSSPAIKAW
+279 AALLTLLSSPTIKAW

-305 HRYDYRAEWTRF
+305 HRYDYRAEWSRF
-317 TETLGMPGE
+317 TDTLGAPGE

-338 VADVTDSPGGL
+338 VADVTDSAAGL
-349 LLVAGDGDLGLGAAW
+349 LLVADDGVFGVGATWNWLGAVPVA
-364 NWDGPAPAVI
+364 I
-374 AGEALAQFLAR
+374 AGEPLAQFMSQ
-385 GGRIVELDTVRA
+385 GSRIIELDTVRA
-397 GDAAPAELAAVP
+397 GDAPPAELAAVP

-414 APAAWAVV
+414 EPAAWAIV
-422 PLIHLNQMIGAILLA
+422 PLVHLNQLIGAILLA
-437 RPPIDRALD
+437 RPPIDRSLD

-519 MIATLKDS
+519 MIATLKES

-535 ARLSQHNSGRVEEPV
+535 ARLSQHNSARVEEPV
-550 AVELMP
+550 TVELMP
-556 IVERITQRR
+556 IVERVTRRR
-565 GAGHPI
+565 GVGHPI
-571 AVTGKRDAVAVADP
+571 AVTGLRDAVGVADP

-598 AIEASKPGDPVGVVV
+598 AIEASAPGEPVGVVV
-613 GAATIEVVD
+613 GRSTIEVID
-622 KGVGMSASFVRDRL
+622 AGPGMSASFIRDRL
-636 FRPFVSTKDGGF
+636 FKPFASTKNGGF

-654 ARQVVQAMGGRLDV
+654 ARQVILAMGGKLDL

-675 TRFTIVLREALAPV
+675 TRFTIVLREGLAPV
-689 RMERA
+689 KMERA

>member
-1 MRPGHSE
+1 M
-8 AGSPIVTATVILWSH
+8 TATVILWGH

-30 AGLAMSQLRDRA
+30 AGLALSQLRDGA

-55 MTALWT
+55 VTALWA

-72 TTRIAESLRNITWLA
+72 TTRVAESLRNIAWLA
-87 FMLAVLRRDPSA
+87 FMLALLRRDAGA
-99 RQARAVTMI
+99 RRDRSVTMI
-108 YGVVGLVAIAGI
+108 YGVVALVAAAGI
-120 ALSLAQST
+120 VLSLVQAS
-128 VTGDLVESVSAVRVL
+128 VGADLVQGIATVRIL
-143 MRMMVA
+143 LRMMVA
-149 LGSLVLVHHLYAVV
+149 LGALVLVHHLYSVV

-170 IRLAVVALAA
+170 IRLVVVGLAA
-180 MWLADLALY
+180 MWLTDLSLY
-189 TATYLGGDW
+189 TTTYLSGFW
-198 PQELIATRGL
+198 SQELIAVRGL
-208 VMVAIVPVLAIAVHR
+208 VMVAIVPMLAIAVHR

-243 ALMAYAVVT
+243 ALMAYAAIT
-252 VLAISAIDAFGGSYA
+252 VIAISAIDAFGGSYA
-267 RLAQTAFVFGSA
+267 RLVQTAFVFGSA

-317 TETLGMPGE
+317 TDTLGTPGE

-338 VADVTDSPGGL
+338 VADVTDSPAGL
-349 LLVAGDGDLGLGAAW
+349 LLVADGVSLSLGTAW
-364 NWDGPAPAVI
+364 NWDGSTPGVI
-374 AGEALAQFLAR
+374 AGEALTEFLAR

-397 GDAAPAELAAVP
+397 GEAAPAELAAVP

-414 APAAWAVV
+414 APAAWAIV
-422 PLIHLNQMIGAILLA
+422 PLVHLNQLIGAILLA
-437 RPPIDRALD
+437 RPPIDRSLD

-556 IVERITQRR
+556 IVERVTRRR
-565 GAGHPI
+565 GASHPI
-571 AVTGKRDAVAVADP
+571 AVSGKRDAVAVADP

-598 AIEASKPGDPVGVVV
+598 AIEASARGEPVGVVV
-613 GAATIEVVD
+613 GASTIEVID
-622 KGVGMSASFVRDRL
+622 TGAGMSASFVRDRL
-636 FRPFVSTKDGGF
+636 FRPFVSTKESGF

-654 ARQVVQAMGGRLDV
+654 ARQVVQAMGGKLDV
-668 VSREGEG
+668 RSREGEG

-689 RMERA
+689 NMERA

>member
-1 MRPGHSE
+1 M
-8 AGSPIVTATVILWSH
+8 AGTVILWGH

-30 AGLAMSQLRDRA
+30 AVLALSQLRDGA

-55 MTALWT
+55 ITALWA

-67 GSPDL
+67 GNPDL
-72 TTRIAESLRNITWLA
+72 TARVAESLRNIAWLA
-87 FMLAVLRRDPSA
+87 FMMALLRRDDSA
-99 RQARAVTMI
+99 GRDRAVTMI
-108 YGVVGLVAIAGI
+108 YGVVVLVALAGI
-120 ALSLAQST
+120 VLSVIQASMPA
-128 VTGDLVESVSAVRVL
+128 DLVKSFAAVRIL
-143 MRMMVA
+143 LRMMVA
-149 LGSLVLVHHLYAVV
+149 LGALVLVHHLYSVA

-170 IRLAVVALAA
+170 IRLAVAALAI
-180 MWLADLALY
+180 MWSSDLVLY
-189 TATYLGGDW
+189 TTAYLSGDGS
-198 PQELIATRGL
+198 QELIATRGL
-208 VMVAIVPVLAIAVHR
+208 VMIAIVPLLAIAVHR

-252 VLAISAIDAFGGSYA
+252 VLAISAIDSFGGSYA

-279 AALLTLLSSPAIKAW
+279 AALLTLLSSPTIKAW

-305 HRYDYRAEWTRF
+305 HRYDYRAEWSRF
-317 TETLGMPGE
+317 TDTLGAPGE

-338 VADVTDSPGGL
+338 VADVTDSAAGL
-349 LLVAGDGDLGLGAAW
+349 LLVADDGVFGLGATW
-364 NWDGPAPAVI
+364 NWVGTVPVAI
-374 AGEALAQFLAR
+374 SGETLAQSMA
-385 GGRIVELDTVRA
+385 GNSRIIELDAVRA
-397 GDAAPAELAAVP
+397 GNAPPGELAAVP

-414 APAAWAVV
+414 EPSAWAIV
-422 PLIHLNQMIGAILLA
+422 PLVHLNQLIGAILLA
-437 RPPIDRALD
+437 RPPIDRSLD

-535 ARLSQHNSGRVEEPV
+535 ARLSQHNSARVEEPV

-556 IVERITQRR
+556 IVERVTRRR
-565 GAGHPI
+565 GASHPI
-571 AVTGKRDAVAVADP
+571 AVTGMRDAVAVADP

-598 AIEASKPGDPVGVVV
+598 AIEASAPGEPVGVVV
-613 GAATIEVVD
+613 GRATIDVID
-622 KGVGMSASFVRDRL
+622 AGPGMSASFIRDRL
-636 FRPFVSTKDGGF
+636 FRPFTSTKNGGF

-654 ARQVVQAMGGRLDV
+654 ARQVIQAMGGKLDV
-668 VSREGEG
+668 ISREGEG

-689 RMERA
+689 KMERA

>member
-1 MRPGHSE
+1 M
-8 AGSPIVTATVILWSH
+8 AGTVILWGH

-30 AGLAMSQLRDRA
+30 AVLALSQLRDGA
-42 VSVPRT
+42 VSVPRA

-55 MTALWT
+55 VTALWA

-67 GSPDL
+67 GSEDL
-72 TTRIAESLRNITWLA
+72 TTRVAESLRNIAWLA
-87 FMLAVLRRDPSA
+87 FMMALLQRDTSA
-99 RQARAVTMI
+99 GRDRAVTMI
-108 YGVVGLVAIAGI
+108 YGVVVLVALAGI
-120 ALSLAQST
+120 VLSVIQA
-128 VTGDLVESVSAVRVL
+128 SVSADLVKGFAAVRIL
-143 MRMMVA
+143 LRMMVA
-149 LGSLVLVHHLYAVV
+149 LGALVLVHHLYSVA

-170 IRLAVVALAA
+170 IRLAVAALAI
-180 MWLADLALY
+180 MWTTDLVLY
-189 TATYLGGDW
+189 TTAYLSSGGSQD
-198 PQELIATRGL
+198 LIATRGPI
-208 VMVAIVPVLAIAVHR
+208 MVAIVPLLAIAVHR

-243 ALMAYAVVT
+243 ALMAYAIVT
-252 VLAISAIDAFGGSYA
+252 VLAISAIDSFGGSYA

-279 AALLTLLSSPAIKAW
+279 AALLTLLSSPTIKAW

-305 HRYDYRAEWTRF
+305 HRYDYRAEWSRF
-317 TETLGMPGE
+317 TDTLGAPGE

-338 VADVTDSPGGL
+338 VADVTDSAAGL
-349 LLVAGDGDLGLGAAW
+349 LLVADDGVFGLGATW
-364 NWDGPAPAVI
+364 NWLGTVPVAI
-374 AGEALAQFLAR
+374 AGETLTQVMAENS
-385 GGRIVELDTVRA
+385 RIIELDAVRT
-397 GDAAPAELAAVP
+397 GDAPPAELAAVP

-414 APAAWAVV
+414 EPSAWAIV
-422 PLIHLNQMIGAILLA
+422 PLVHLNHLIGAILLA
-437 RPPIDRALD
+437 RPPIDRSLD

-535 ARLSQHNSGRVEEPV
+535 ARLSQHNSGRIEEPV

-556 IVERITQRR
+556 IVERVTRRR
-565 GAGHPI
+565 GGSHPI

-598 AIEASKPGDPVGVVV
+598 AIEASAPGEPVGVVV
-613 GAATIEVVD
+613 GRATIEVID
-622 KGVGMSASFVRDRL
+622 AGPGMSASFIRDRL
-636 FRPFVSTKDGGF
+636 FRPFASTKSGGF

-654 ARQVVQAMGGRLDV
+654 ARQVIVAMGGKLEL

-675 TRFTIVLREALAPV
+675 TRFTIVLREALAPAK
-689 RMERA
+689 MERA

>member
-1 MRPGHSE
+1 M
-8 AGSPIVTATVILWSH
+8 AGTVILWGH

-30 AGLAMSQLRDRA
+30 GVLALSQLRDRT

-55 MTALWT
+55 VTALWA

-67 GSPDL
+67 GSVDV
-72 TTRIAESLRNITWLA
+72 TTKVAESVRNIAWLG
-87 FMLAVLRRDPSA
+87 FMYALLRRDPRA
-99 RQARAVTMI
+99 RSDRAVTTI
-108 YGVVGLVAIAGI
+108 YGVVVAVALTGI
-120 ALSLAQST
+120 LLTAVQAPTPGAASVALL
-128 VTGDLVESVSAVRVL
+128 L
-143 MRMMVA
+143 RMMVA
-149 LGSLVLVHHLYAVV
+149 VGALVLVHHLYSVV
-163 APGARGG
+163 SPQARDG
-170 IRLAVVALAA
+170 IRMAVVALAT
-180 MWLADLALY
+180 MWVADLTLY
-189 TATYLGGDW
+189 TATYLGGSW
-198 PQELIATRGL
+198 PQDLIAARGIIMAL
-208 VMVAIVPVLAIAVHR
+208 IVPVLAIAVHR
-223 NGDWTLKLSRTVTW
+223 NGNWTLNLSRTVTW

-243 ALMAYAVVT
+243 ALMVYGIAT
-252 VLAISAIDAFGGSYA
+252 VLAISAIDAFGGTYA

-279 AALLTLLSSPAIKAW
+279 ATLLTLLSSPAIKAW
-294 LRVMVAKHLFN
+294 LRVMVAKHFFH
-305 HRYDYRAEWTRF
+305 HRYDYRAEWSRF
-317 TETLGMPGE
+317 TETLGAPGE

-338 VADVTDSPGGL
+338 VADVTDSPAGL
-349 LLVAGDGDLGLGAAW
+349 LLVADNEMLSPGAQW
-364 NWDGPAPAVI
+364 NWDGAAGPAA
-374 AGEALAQFLAR
+374 EWLAAYLAN
-385 GGRIVELDTVRA
+385 GGRIVELDSVRA
-397 GDAAPAELAAVP
+397 GNTTPAELAAVP

-414 APAAWAVV
+414 EASAWAVV
-422 PLIHLNQMIGAILLA
+422 PLVHLNQLIGAILLA
-437 RPPIDRALD
+437 RPPIDRRLD

-519 MIATLKDS
+519 MIATLQDS
-527 VGRMNDLL
+527 AGRMNDLL
-535 ARLSQHNSGRVEEPV
+535 ARLSQHNSARVEEPV

-556 IVERITQRR
+556 IVERVVGRR
-565 GAGHPI
+565 GLSHLI
-571 AVTGKRDAVAVADP
+571 AVTGQRDAIAVADP
-585 ARLEQALGHLIQN
+585 ARLEQALSHLIQN
-598 AIEASKPGDPVGVVV
+598 AVEASAPGEPVGVVV
-613 GAATIEVVD
+613 GRSTIEVVD
-622 KGVGMSASFVRDRL
+622 KGAGMTAAFIRDRL

-654 ARQVVQAMGGRLDV
+654 ARQVVQAMGGKLDV
-668 VSREGEG
+668 VSREGTG
-675 TRFTIVLREALAPV
+675 TRFTIALREALAPA